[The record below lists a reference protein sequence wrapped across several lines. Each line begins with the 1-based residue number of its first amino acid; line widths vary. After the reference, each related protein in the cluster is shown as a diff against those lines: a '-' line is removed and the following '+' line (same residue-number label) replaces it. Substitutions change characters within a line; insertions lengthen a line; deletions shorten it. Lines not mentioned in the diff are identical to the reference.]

1 MKIREIILDFTSLLD
16 VIMIILFFFILFS
29 TLEVDTVTK
38 SAEDARLNYEKQM
51 EQQAIEQ
58 EELLEQLESEW
69 ERLLQADRNAAK
81 NQQALIAYDQGAI
94 LAFNL
99 QDVESRSAWTLNV
112 LLGEEKLGT
121 VQAQQSDKLVEKLG
135 AMMRNA
141 ELDKADVIIGTLTY
155 DGNSYGTAGAVPVI
169 EDAIGEMQEEYSNL
183 YFTTINISR

>member
-29 TLEVDTVTK
+29 TLEVDSVTK

-81 NQQALIAYDQGAI
+81 NQQALIAYDQGAV

-169 EDAIGEMQEEYSNL
+169 EDAIGEMQEEYNNL

>member
-1 MKIREIILDFTSLLD
+1 
-16 VIMIILFFFILFS
+16 
-29 TLEVDTVTK
+29 VTK

-51 EQQAIEQ
+51 EQQVIEQ